1 MQMCPRRDLSVCKLI
16 RACAQP
22 SLVLLL
28 HCWPP
33 SPHAWPPASIPAG
46 CSLQMMPSEW
56 KGTQLQATRPR
67 RHVMPLVSDPPG
79 LQVLQDLPTIGTA
92 LPVIMDHVPSTGLPD
107 VGDWVKIKVVGV
119 AAVQVSRADGV
130 RLYAHCGQPASC
142 QQAPAHSA
150 LSI

>member
-1 MQMCPRRDLSVCKLI
+1 MGTLY
-16 RACAQP
+16 
-22 SLVLLL
+22 VL
-28 HCWPP
+28 
-33 SPHAWPPASIPAG
+33 AA

-92 LPVIMDHVPSTGLPD
+92 LPVIMDHVPSALPN

-119 AAVQVSRADGV
+119 AAVQVSRADALSDIEV
-130 RLYAHCGQPASC
+130 RLHALCGQLANKHLLT
-142 QQAPAHSA
+142 QHV
-150 LSI
+150 SICKRKK